1 MDLQGELQD
10 LKEKYNKVE
19 YERNELTKQLRQAEQ
34 RIAKLEPQLQI
45 TLKENS
51 ELQIKVGSLKS
62 FRGRSFFLQ
71 GNYFEHLVVKSF
83 QEIFF
88 RVCLEFQN
96 FLGQING
103 CKVWKKVPSFDKCSE
118 WFTRTKIMT
127 DPLLYLKYVLLNIIS
142 ILRMLLICYYGRAPD
157 FHSLHFGISGSA
169 ELNPREILQI

>member
-62 FRGRSFFLQ
+62 FRFRFFCSRS
-71 GNYFEHLVVKSF
+71 E
-83 QEIFF
+83 E
-88 RVCLEFQN
+88 
-96 FLGQING
+96 
-103 CKVWKKVPSFDKCSE
+103 
-118 WFTRTKIMT
+118 
-127 DPLLYLKYVLLNIIS
+127 
-142 ILRMLLICYYGRAPD
+142 
-157 FHSLHFGISGSA
+157 
-169 ELNPREILQI
+169 